1 VLLNRIPEHWEDRTG
16 IKSSADTLSSMFTDL
31 MKRLNA
37 IKRWIY
43 EQQPIV
49 FWLPMFANPRAFL
62 SALLQNYARQTNTLV
77 DNYEIRFTFTDSEPS
92 DRAAKGEWLSGL
104 VIEHAKLNATSFEI
118 EDCENGMYTNP
129 MPYIQATPTIKSLP
143 RDMNS

>member
-1 VLLNRIPEHWEDRTG
+1 MQYSAAQPHSRALGGTDWHQKQCRHAQLHVHRPDEAPQCNQTLDLRT
-16 IKSSADTLSSMFTDL
+16 A
-31 MKRLNA
+31 
-37 IKRWIY
+37 
-43 EQQPIV
+43 
-49 FWLPMFANPRAFL
+49 
-62 SALLQNYARQTNTLV
+62 TNTLV